1 MEPGDTHKNHKKQS
15 LAEFLAYVRTTK
27 KMTLREVEQAADKQ
41 ISNAY
46 LSQLERGRITKPSP
60 SVLHTLAGVYGV
72 PYETLMEKAGYI
84 VPSSDREVGRTHGR
98 LATFAGEDLS
108 PVEEEE
114 LLRYLAFL
122 RSRGGGGE
130 QGRR

>member
-1 MEPGDTHKNHKKQS
+1 MKTGKSHKEHAKQS
-15 LAEFLAYVRTTK
+15 LGDFLAYIRTAK
-27 KMTLREVEQAADKQ
+27 KMTLREVEQASDKQ

-84 VPSSDREVGRTHGR
+84 MPSSEREEGQAHGR
-98 LATFAGEDLS
+98 VATVAGENLS
-108 PVEEEE
+108 PEEEEE

-122 RSRGGGGE
+122 RSRRGSGE
-130 QGRR
+130 

>member
-1 MEPGDTHKNHKKQS
+1 MESGDSRKDRSSQS
-15 LAEFLAYVRTTK
+15 LGDFLAYVRTAK
-27 KMTLREVEQAADKQ
+27 KMTLREVEQASDKQ

-84 VPSSDREVGRTHGR
+84 MPASEREEGRAHGR
-98 LATFAGEDLS
+98 VATFAGQNLS
-108 PVEEEE
+108 SEEEEE

-122 RSRGGGGE
+122 RSRGGSGE